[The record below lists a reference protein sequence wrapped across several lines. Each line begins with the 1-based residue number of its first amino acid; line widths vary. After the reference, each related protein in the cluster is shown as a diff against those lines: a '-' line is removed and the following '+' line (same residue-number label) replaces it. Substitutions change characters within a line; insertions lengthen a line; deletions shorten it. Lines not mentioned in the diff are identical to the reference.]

1 MGKRQTSK
9 LTNAIKQ
16 NPKEKKYPTP
26 GRSPFINKEE
36 DKVARGKEKQLRI
49 NVIIPRIV
57 AIIKFVLSLFQNKD
71 VTTESKHN

>member
-26 GRSPFINKEE
+26 GLSPFINNED
-36 DKVARGKEKQLRI
+36 DKVASGKKKQLRI

-57 AIIKFVLSLFQNKD
+57 AIIKFVLSLFPNKD
-71 VTTESKHN
+71 ATRESKHN